1 MHSAPQ
7 RLFREV
13 GHPFGK
19 IRSAQDSP
27 HFGVHG
33 GLGERDL
40 PQPILSW
47 PPPAL
52 TMMLTQVSLQPTES
66 NQ

>member
-1 MHSAPQ
+1 MHGAPQ

-13 GHPFGK
+13 GHPFVK
-19 IRSAQDSP
+19 IRSAKDSP

-40 PQPILSW
+40 LWIFVAYLFLAPTSTNHDAY
-47 PPPAL
+47 PAL
-52 TMMLTQVSLQPTES
+52 
-66 NQ
+66 